1 MQEQFQLARAIAST
15 SWGIVVSDP
24 HQPNCPV
31 VFVNPAFTR
40 ITGYSATEMIGKN
53 CQIFQGRET
62 NPETVQ
68 QIHEAIAAEQPFTCT
83 ILNYRRDGEPFW
95 NELTLDPIF
104 DDQGNLVHYIGIQR
118 DVTAQ
123 KQAAEQKQAE
133 ERLLYEVFYDS
144 LTELPNRVLLLE
156 RLRKIVQAAQQGR
169 DALYGLLFV
178 DLDRFKVIN
187 DSLGQMLGDRLLVA
201 IAERLA
207 SCLRPGDTLA
217 RLGGDEFV
225 ILLENAKNADV
236 ATRIADRIQR
246 ELLQPF
252 RVGNHEIFTA
262 ASIGIALSTLPY
274 DHPEDLLRDAN
285 IAMHRA
291 KDQGRARYEI
301 FHPMMYTNAVALLQ
315 LETDLRRA
323 IERNE
328 IELHYQPII
337 SLRNQRVSG
346 FEALLRWRHP
356 VRGWISPLEF
366 VPIAEQ
372 TGLIVPIG
380 AWVLQEACR
389 QMEAWQRD
397 FGDANR
403 LLTVNV
409 NLSSKQFTPELADQ
423 ISQVL
428 EETGLNPCQLKLEIT
443 ESLLMEN
450 AESAIERL
458 TELRQL
464 GVQLAIDDFGT
475 GYSSLSYLHRL
486 PIDTLKVDR
495 SFIQRIDSDGEQL
508 AIVRTIITLAWNLG
522 MEVVAEGAETAKQ
535 VAQLKALHCEYAQG
549 YFFSRPLDT
558 MTAEQYLINE
568 VAAAAAEKEERLNSQ
583 LSSQLSSPLNH
594 LNS

>member
-1 MQEQFQLARAIAST
+1 MQKQFKLARAIAST
-15 SWGIVVSDP
+15 SWGVVVTDP
-24 HQPNCPV
+24 HQPNYPV
-31 VFVNPAFTR
+31 VFVNAAFTR
-40 ITGYSATEMIGKN
+40 ITGYSATEIIGKN
-53 CQIFQGRET
+53 CRMLQGSDT
-62 NPETVQ
+62 NPDTVQ
-68 QIHEAIAAEQPFTCT
+68 QIRQAIAAQQSITCT
-83 ILNYRRDGEPFW
+83 LLNYRRDGVSFW

-104 DDQGNLVHYIGIQR
+104 DDQGNLMQYIGVQR

-123 KQAAEQKQAE
+123 KLAAEQKQIE

-144 LTELPNRVLLLE
+144 LTGLPNRVLLLE
-156 RLRKIVQAAQQGR
+156 RLRTVMQTAQRGQ
-169 DALYGLLFV
+169 DSLFGLLFI

-187 DSLGQMLGDRLLVA
+187 DSLGQLLGDRLLVA

-207 SCLRPGDTLA
+207 SCLRLGDTLA

-225 ILLENAKNADV
+225 ILLEDAKNADT
-236 ATRIADRIQR
+236 ATRIADRIHR
-246 ELLQPF
+246 ELWQPF
-252 RVGNHEIFTA
+252 RVEDHEIFTA
-262 ASIGIALSTLPY
+262 ASVGIALSTIPY
-274 DHPEDLLRDAN
+274 DRPEDLLRDAN

-337 SLRNQRVSG
+337 SLRSQRLSG

-356 VRGWISPLEF
+356 IRGWVSPLEF

-380 AWVLQEACR
+380 AWVLREACR
-389 QMEAWQRD
+389 QMQVWQSQ
-397 FGDANR
+397 FGGGG
-403 LLTVNV
+403 LLTINV
-409 NLSSKQFTPELADQ
+409 NLSSKQFSPELADQ

-428 EETGLNPCQLKLEIT
+428 QETGLNPSQLKLEIT

-458 TELRQL
+458 TQLRQL

-486 PIDTLKVDR
+486 PIDTLKIDR

-508 AIVRTIITLAWNLG
+508 AIVRTIIMLAWNLG

-535 VAQLKALHCEYAQG
+535 VAQLKALRCEYAQG

-558 MTAEQYLINE
+558 KAIEQYLINE
-568 VAAAAAEKEERLNSQ
+568 VAAAAIEKEERSNNQ
-583 LSSQLSSPLNH
+583 LSNQLNG
-594 LNS
+594 